1 MTEES
6 QERKTGSTH
15 GIFVVFF
22 LGELSQFFVSKS
34 PYDSSSRTGT
44 FSVGISGPSTVFL
57 DANETEF
64 GYEVKNFLI

>member
-1 MTEES
+1 MTKEW

-15 GIFVVFF
+15 GILFVFF

-34 PYDSSSRTGT
+34 PYDSSSRTGN

-64 GYEVKNFLI
+64 GYEVNHFLI